1 MLRVGQPLPP
11 SVWLLAGKIYTVRFV
26 CDFMVL
32 FTWLIGHTSKD
43 VGREVVESK
52 PRAPGNGFGAS
63 GCCDV
68 SAGFVGLGSD
78 DAMAESSSSSKKL
91 DSLKISNNQCSSRKN
106 KIYS

>member
-1 MLRVGQPLPP
+1 M
-11 SVWLLAGKIYTVRFV
+11 
-26 CDFMVL
+26 
-32 FTWLIGHTSKD
+32 GHTSKD

-68 SAGFVGLGSD
+68 SAGFVGLGYD
-78 DAMAESSSSSKKL
+78 DAMAESSSSSRKL
-91 DSLKISNNQCSSRKN
+91 DSLKICNYQSISRKN